1 MKYKI
6 HIDRRDHDFDN
17 FNDLIDFLK
26 DLKQTEGHKNQTLLI
41 TFPDGNSFDI
51 GISSNLCF
59 LQFTN
64 DQTNEYFISVEK
76 DKNREKQNI
85 KFYLDGHEAEVSW
98 SNLIEFD
105 NVLEIL
111 KNYHLGQ
118 GLSDKVLWEKV

>member
-1 MKYKI
+1 MKLKV
-6 HIDRRDHDFDN
+6 HKDRRDYDFDN
-17 FNDLIDFLK
+17 FNDLIGYLQDV
-26 DLKQTEGHKNQTLLI
+26 KQTEGHNNQTLLI
-41 TFPDGNSFDI
+41 TFPDENSFDI
-51 GISSNLCF
+51 GISPNLCF

-76 DKNREKQNI
+76 EKNREKQNI

-98 SNLIEFD
+98 QNLIKFD

-118 GLSDKVLWEKV
+118 DLSDKVLWEKV

>member
-76 DKNREKQNI
+76 EKNREKQNI

-98 SNLIEFD
+98 QNLIKFD

-118 GLSDKVLWEKV
+118 DLSDKVLWEKV